1 MKQAVRIQTSV
12 LNAMEKKAL
21 VAMAKRT
28 PKCISSDHMTFL
40 GFVGAVVIAVGYIL
54 SDRNINFLWLASA
67 GLFINWIGD
76 SMDGTLARVRKEE
89 RPVYGF
95 FVDHM
100 MDGINETIMLVGIGL
115 SSLVDFR
122 LAMLVLVFYLLL
134 SIYVYISTY
143 LKAEFKLTFAKM
155 GPTELR
161 FIVLCINTLFIYC
174 KPLREFSL
182 AINFRD
188 TLYTLHALDM
198 AALIISA
205 LLALLFLVN
214 FVHDAIDYAKKEA
227 LAKKEKE
234 ALARGTSAHA
244 QTTA

>member
-12 LNAMEKKAL
+12 LNTLEKKAL
-21 VAMAKRT
+21 VAMAKRCPRWIT
-28 PKCISSDHMTFL
+28 SDFMTFL
-40 GFVGAVVIAVGYIL
+40 GFVGAIVIALGYIL
-54 SDRNINFLWLASA
+54 SDYNINFLWLASF

-100 MDGINETIMLVGIGL
+100 MDGINETIMIVGAGL
-115 SSLVDFR
+115 SALVDFR
-122 LAMLVLVFYLLL
+122 LAILMLVFYLLL

-161 FIVLCINTLFIYC
+161 LIVVVINTLFIYSEA
-174 KPLREFSL
+174 LRTFCLE
-182 AINFRD
+182 IVFRQKM
-188 TLYTLHALDM
+188 YHLHALDI
-198 AALIISA
+198 AALIIA
-205 LLALLFLVN
+205 AMLAVM
-214 FVHDAIDYAKKEA
+214 FVYHFVKDASDYACQEKQRKA
-227 LAKKEKE
+227 AKLA
-234 ALARGTSAHA
+234 ATTLDADA
-244 QTTA
+244 QA

>member
-12 LNAMEKKAL
+12 LNTLEKKAL
-21 VAMAKRT
+21 VAMAKRC
-28 PKCISSDHMTFL
+28 PRWINSDFMTFL
-40 GFVGAVVIAVGYIL
+40 GFVGAIVIALGYIL
-54 SDRNINFLWLASA
+54 SDYNINFLWLASF

-100 MDGINETIMLVGIGL
+100 MDGINETIMIVGAGL
-115 SSLVDFR
+115 SALVDFR
-122 LAMLVLVFYLLL
+122 LAILMLVFYLLL

-161 FIVLCINTLFIYC
+161 LIVVVINTLFIYC
-174 KPLREFSL
+174 EPLRTFCLE
-182 AINFRD
+182 IVFRQKM
-188 TLYTLHALDM
+188 YHLHALDI
-198 AALIISA
+198 AALVIA
-205 LLALLFLVN
+205 AMLAVM
-214 FVHDAIDYAKKEA
+214 FVYHFIKDAIDYACQ
-227 LAKKEKE
+227 EKQRK
-234 ALARGTSAHA
+234 AA
-244 QTTA
+244 QLVDKTVDANSQA

>member
-12 LNAMEKKAL
+12 LNALEKKAL

-28 PKCISSDHMTFL
+28 PRWISSDNMTFL
-40 GFVGAVVIAVGYIL
+40 GFVGAVVIAIGYIL

-143 LKAEFKLTFAKM
+143 LKAEFRLTFAKM

-161 FIVLCINTLFIYC
+161 LIVLIINTLFIYC
-174 KPLREFSL
+174 PSLREFAL
-182 AINFRD
+182 DINFRQN
-188 TLYTLHALDM
+188 LYRLHALDV
-198 AALIISA
+198 AAIIIA
-205 LLALLFLVN
+205 GLLAIMFIFLFVK
-214 FVHDAIDYAKKEA
+214 DALDYAKQEKIKKEA
-227 LAKKEKE
+227 LARSE
-234 ALARGTSAHA
+234 ATDE
-244 QTTA
+244 TTEA

>member
-12 LNAMEKKAL
+12 LNTLEKKIL
-21 VAMAKRT
+21 VAMAKRA
-28 PKCISSDHMTFL
+28 PKCITSDTMTFIGFL
-40 GFVGAVVIAVGYIL
+40 GAMTIAVGFIL
-54 SDRNINFLWLASA
+54 SDININFLWIASA

-100 MDGINETIMLVGIGL
+100 MDGLNETIMFVGIGL

-122 LAMLVLVFYLLL
+122 LSMLVLVFYLLL

-161 FIVLCINTLFIYC
+161 AIVLVINTLFIYC
-174 KPLREFSL
+174 KPLREFALEIS
-182 AINFRD
+182 FRN
-188 TLYTLHALDM
+188 TLYTLRALDI
-198 AALIISA
+198 AAIVIA
-205 LLALLFLVN
+205 MTLAVMFLYN
-214 FVHDAIDYAKKEA
+214 FIKDAVEYAKKETRIP
-227 LAKKEKE
+227 
-234 ALARGTSAHA
+234 ARP
-244 QTTA
+244 

>member
-12 LNAMEKKAL
+12 LNALEKKAL

-28 PKCISSDHMTFL
+28 PRWISSDNMTFL

-54 SDRNINFLWLASA
+54 SNRNINYLWLASA

-122 LAMLVLVFYLLL
+122 LAMLVLVFYLLV

-143 LKAEFKLTFAKM
+143 LKAEFKLTFVKM

-161 FIVLCINTLFIYC
+161 LIVLIINTLFIYC
-174 KPLREFSL
+174 PALREFSME
-182 AINFRD
+182 ICFRQSI
-188 TLYTLHALDM
+188 YTLHALDV
-198 AALIISA
+198 AAILIA
-205 LLALLFLVN
+205 GLLALIFIFN
-214 FVHDAIDYAKKEA
+214 FVKDALDYDKQEKRKKEA
-227 LAKKEKE
+227 LARSE
-234 ALARGTSAHA
+234 AADEDTKA
-244 QTTA
+244 

>member
-12 LNAMEKKAL
+12 LNALEKKAL

-28 PKCISSDHMTFL
+28 PRWISSDNMTFL
-40 GFVGAVVIAVGYIL
+40 GFVGAVVIAIGYIL

-143 LKAEFKLTFAKM
+143 LKAEFRLTFAKM

-161 FIVLCINTLFIYC
+161 LIVLIINTLFIYC
-174 KPLREFSL
+174 PSLREFTL
-182 AINFRD
+182 DINFRQN
-188 TLYTLHALDM
+188 LYRLHALDV
-198 AALIISA
+198 AAIIIA
-205 LLALLFLVN
+205 GLLAIMFIFLFVK
-214 FVHDAIDYAKKEA
+214 DALDYAKQEKIKKEA
-227 LAKKEKE
+227 LARSE
-234 ALARGTSAHA
+234 ATDE
-244 QTTA
+244 TTEA